1 MGQRVRVTEYDPRW
15 RLDYEKEKELIAGI
29 LGEEMVSIHHIGSTA
44 VEGLKAKPVIDILP
58 VVRDLEAVDAL
69 NRRFEAAGY
78 ECMGEFGIKGRRYYR
93 KGGEERTHQIHIFAA
108 ANGKEI
114 RRHLAFRDY
123 LKKPS

>member
-1 MGQRVRVTEYDPRW
+1 M
-15 RLDYEKEKELIAGI
+15 
-29 LGEEMVSIHHIGSTA
+29 
-44 VEGLKAKPVIDILP
+44 EGLKAKPVIDILP

-114 RRHLAFRDY
+114 RRHLAFRDCSEEAI
-123 LKKPS
+123 LKSAGNTEHSRKRWRQRIPTISGRTATERKPL

>member
-69 NRRFEAAGY
+69 NRRVEAAGY

-93 KGGEERTHQIHIFAA
+93 KGGE
-108 ANGKEI
+108 
-114 RRHLAFRDY
+114 
-123 LKKPS
+123 